1 MLHRFSFMQLGVDE
15 SQKALPG
22 GSNLWRHKP
31 VAGWVPTGKHQH
43 KKTQGPSPWGGG
55 ALFLE
60 VILQKCK
67 FLFPTLGSFVTP
79 HRLRKV
85 SFSPCYPLPEK
96 SQSQHGVSLR
106 LIVLSL
112 FQLPI
117 SKLANSMFTSSVPK
131 SVTQNFH
138 VWTQHFKLSILPQM

>member
-1 MLHRFSFMQLGVDE
+1 MNPKRPCLAVVICEGTSLLQDEFQLVNTNIRKPKVHLRMGGDTVLGIHPSEMQIPVPCLGQLYY
-15 SQKALPG
+15 SSRAKKAL
-22 GSNLWRHKP
+22 
-31 VAGWVPTGKHQH
+31 
-43 KKTQGPSPWGGG
+43 
-55 ALFLE
+55 
-60 VILQKCK
+60 
-67 FLFPTLGSFVTP
+67 
-79 HRLRKV
+79 

-96 SQSQHGVSLR
+96 SQFQHGVSLR

-138 VWTQHFKLSILPQM
+138 V